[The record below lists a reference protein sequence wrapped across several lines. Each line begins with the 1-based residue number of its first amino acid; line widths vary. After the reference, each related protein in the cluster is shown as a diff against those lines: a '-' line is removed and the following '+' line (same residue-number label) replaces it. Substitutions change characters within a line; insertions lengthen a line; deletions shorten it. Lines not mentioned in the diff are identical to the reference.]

1 MFDELRRHLFEWL
14 PRQPWF
20 DAVDEEIEEVKV
32 VRTEVIRRE
41 WPIVMWAPVEVTIDG
56 VAELVQTVL
65 ALAPVVPDVVPER
78 SILGEVPSGDGAVMA
93 YGALDD
99 PVAAAAFVEHAGD
112 RIADPTVN
120 GLDHAPWL
128 TVVRLGHHWDLTL
141 YRRLHG
147 GAHPDVELTS
157 ALAEST
163 AGVRPP
169 AAVWRKQQFDLAA
182 VRRNARRGPTV
193 GRVCRDSVDELLR
206 RRCQPRENPL
216 DVVETITELGRG
228 LAAIHIASADRFGTE
243 SASGGSLADA
253 LVARLPRQLDDQ
265 AAALVATAYRRLSHA
280 DDLGSVIRVHGNLG
294 VDAAERVRNGW
305 VISRF
310 GTDPHSELRFAQR
323 PSSPLLDI
331 AGLIHG
337 FAATAGEAL
346 AVVLGAEHDR
356 VFGEPVAPDPIGEAE
371 RRELAVLAEAWE
383 ERAVDAL
390 IAGYTSDDAVHRL
403 LPVERISRDALLTL
417 FELELSVRDV
427 VRSQVGSG
435 LLRIPVE
442 AVDEIPQSQP
452 RRRW

>member
-1 MFDELRRHLFEWL
+1 MLEELRRHLFEWL

-20 DAVDEEIEEVKV
+20 DAVDEEIEEVNV

-56 VAELVQTVL
+56 AVELVQTVL

-112 RIADPTVN
+112 RLADPTVN
-120 GLDHAPWL
+120 GIVHAPWL
-128 TVVRLGHHWDLTL
+128 TVVQLGRQWDLTL

-157 ALAEST
+157 VLAEST

-169 AAVWRKQQFDLAA
+169 AAVWRKRQFDLAA
-182 VRRNARRGPTV
+182 VRRNVRRGPTV
-193 GRVCRDSVDELLR
+193 GRVCRESVDELLG

-216 DVVETITELGRG
+216 DVAESIAELGRL
-228 LAAIHIASADRFGTE
+228 LAAVHIASAERFGSE
-243 SASGGSLADA
+243 PASGGSLADA
-253 LVARLPRQLDDQ
+253 LVARLLRQLDDR

-280 DDLGSVIRVHGNLG
+280 DDLGSVIRIHGNLG

-305 VISRF
+305 VLTRF
-310 GTDPHSELRFAQR
+310 GTDPHSELRFAQQ
-323 PSSPLLDI
+323 PASPLLDI

-337 FAATAGEAL
+337 FAAVASDGL
-346 AVVLGAEHDR
+346 AAVLGAEHDR
-356 VFGEPVAPDPIGEAE
+356 AAEGSVAPDPIGESA

-427 VRSQVGSG
+427 VRSLVGGG

-442 AVDEIPQSQP
+442 ALDDIPQTQP
-452 RRRW
+452 RRRR